1 MTTKKSWKRL
11 IFRWKAPKG
20 FTAIVLFSALALLI
34 EYVLVSFFMS
44 FGLTD
49 KTPLATTFQFPLTQ
63 SLFTITI
70 SPLFHLTP
78 FGVIV
83 VLVSSWTYLTKY
95 MAVAPRRVKPVKK
108 PLTRAKIRKK
118 RLSKSI
124 GRKFRKINRAL
135 KSFYRRVSTAVLR
148 VPGISYVLK
157 QRLFA
162 RAAVKSAVSIA
173 TLFLASF
180 LALYIIGYP
189 KSTYDAIVKL
199 YQLSPSFLGF
209 VLKTTEVAQEIAQAL
224 SPIGGLASAINN
236 ALLAAAPGFR
246 SALENFGASTTG
258 SITKLDLVGRYALCQ
273 NLAAWI
279 SAATAL
285 AYGRYTRL
293 YRRKSR

>member
-1 MTTKKSWKRL
+1 MSTKKGWKRL
-11 IFRWKAPKG
+11 IFRWKAPRG

-49 KTPLATTFQFPLTQ
+49 KTPLTTTFQFPLTQ

-83 VLVSSWTYLTKY
+83 ALVSSWTYLTKH

-108 PLTRAKIRKK
+108 PPKTRKK
-118 RLSKSI
+118 SLSKRI
-124 GRKFRKINRAL
+124 GGKFRKISRPL

-157 QRLFA
+157 RRLFA
-162 RAAVKSAVSIA
+162 RATVKSAVSIA

-180 LALYIIGYP
+180 LALYILGYP
-189 KSTYDAIVKL
+189 KSTYDAVVKL

-209 VLKTTEVAQEIAQAL
+209 VLKTTEVAQGIAQAL
-224 SPIGGLASAINN
+224 SPIGWLASAINN

-246 SALENFGASTTG
+246 NAFENFGASTTG
-258 SITKLDLVGRYALCQ
+258 PMTKLDLVGRYALCQ
-273 NLAAWI
+273 NLAAWV